1 MKGNSNQRFKSTVS
15 WDKAQTLLR
24 DKALNICRPKAQ
36 ILQQVQKKKK
46 PNPPRW
52 VKPSPRNKKHNPNP
66 MKKLLTLLKNQT
78 AMTKTSTEQVPPHHQ
93 VATGHHQTERL
104 PRVQANQKL
113 P

>member
-1 MKGNSNQRFKSTVS
+1 
-15 WDKAQTLLR
+15 
-24 DKALNICRPKAQ
+24 
-36 ILQQVQKKKK
+36 
-46 PNPPRW
+46 
-52 VKPSPRNKKHNPNP
+52 